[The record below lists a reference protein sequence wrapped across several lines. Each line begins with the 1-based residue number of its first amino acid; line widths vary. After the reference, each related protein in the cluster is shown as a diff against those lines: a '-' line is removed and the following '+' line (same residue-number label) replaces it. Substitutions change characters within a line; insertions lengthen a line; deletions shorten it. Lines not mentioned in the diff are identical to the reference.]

1 MSESERKFEM
11 SRAVTKDKINI
22 REHSVIR
29 CTAVMIAATV
39 ISMSTVLGKP
49 SPFAA
54 SFAAAMSGIDCI
66 SAFVGSVAGYI
77 LGGNYTDGVTVTSA
91 LLSVVAIRMIVSRR
105 KSAVSEIVSAVTAAG
120 SVFAANFLTSST
132 VSEVMNC
139 IILSVMAGGGAVV
152 ALRLSR
158 LAEKREIAKITVRS
172 DPHSFICV
180 LGGCAIVS
188 GILSHYSV
196 GIFNI
201 GIIFASC
208 LSLCSAMKYG
218 RGAGAV
224 CGAVSAL
231 GCAVATA
238 DYAFLAA
245 VVAPAAAVGGMFSGG
260 RKLSA
265 AGGFV
270 LTATLGTALFGMDNS
285 KLAVVACI
293 FMSSAVFML
302 LPAKLT
308 AEQGDIARVKAGENS
323 VRKLFSKRLK
333 FAGGAIAEVRRT
345 VGITAEKLDN
355 NIGSDIS
362 WVYNTAC
369 DEICRKCR
377 YNMQCWGKEYGDSIK
392 QFAKITNMVKSGES
406 VGSDAFSEPLSER
419 CPKKQELIDK
429 IRRLCDVYV
438 ASSTEKR
445 RIARMRNIL
454 TAQLSATEQILSQL
468 SDEIENSGE
477 IEPQYNK
484 TACNVLSKLGCEDA
498 DAVNVELGE
507 QGRMFVEAYSDTGFF
522 ASKQD
527 ICEAMTLAFRRRFD
541 LPTLSRVGG
550 ACKLSLFSG
559 TTYTLD
565 VEICQISKTEGT
577 ACGDYYESF
586 IDKNGTAYVVLS
598 DGMGS
603 GGRARVDSSFAC
615 AMLIR
620 LLQAGVGVEAAISVI
635 NTSLVCKSS
644 DESFATLEICAVDL
658 YSGKIDLYKAGSANT
673 YIKCGNRFVTI
684 GCKGLPIGVKD
695 EPVYDRRT
703 FTIGS
708 RDMIVM
714 TSDGAE
720 LNEKWLYREMDK
732 QPDLKE
738 FSKEVANTARFYAGD
753 EKSDDISV
761 IAMRLSR

>member
-1 MSESERKFEM
+1 M
-11 SRAVTKDKINI
+11 SRTVTKDKIHI

-29 CTAVMIAATV
+29 CTAVMIAAAV

-49 SPFAA
+49 SPFSA
-54 SFAAAMSGIDCI
+54 SFAAAMGGIDCI

-77 LGGNYTDGVTVTSA
+77 LGGNYSDGVTVTSA
-91 LLSVVAIRMIVSRR
+91 LLSVVAIRMIVARR
-105 KSAVSEIVSAVTAAG
+105 KSAMSDVVSAITAAG

-132 VSEVMNC
+132 VSDVMNC
-139 IILSVMAGGGAVV
+139 IILSAMAGGGAVV
-152 ALRLSR
+152 ALRLSH
-158 LAEKREIAKITVRS
+158 LAQKRELAKVTVRS
-172 DPHSFICV
+172 DTLSFVCV
-180 LGGCAIVS
+180 IGGCAIVS
-188 GILSHYSV
+188 GILSHYSI

-201 GIIFASC
+201 GIIFASF
-208 LSLCSAMKYG
+208 LSLCCAMKYG
-218 RGAGAV
+218 SGAAAI
-224 CGAVSAL
+224 CAASSAL
-231 GCAVATA
+231 GCAASTG
-238 DYAFLAA
+238 DSAFLAA
-245 VVAPAAAVGGMFSGG
+245 TLAPAAAVGGMFSGG
-260 RKLSA
+260 KKISV

-270 LTATLGTALFGMDNS
+270 LTATLCTALFTMDNA
-285 KLAVVACI
+285 KLAVVADI

-302 LPAKLT
+302 LPAKFT
-308 AEQGDIARVKAGENS
+308 TEQGDIEKLRTTENS
-323 VRKLFSKRLK
+323 VRRLFAKRLK
-333 FAGGAIAEVRRT
+333 FVGGAISEVRRT

-355 NIGSDIS
+355 NIGNDIS

-392 QFAKITNMVKSGES
+392 QFAKITNMIKSGETAG
-406 VGSDAFSEPLSER
+406 VDDFSEPLGTR
-419 CPKKQELIDK
+419 CPKKQELISK
-429 IRRLCDVYV
+429 MQQLCDVYV
-438 ASSTEKR
+438 ADCTEKR
-445 RIARMRNIL
+445 KIARMRNIL

-468 SDEIENSGE
+468 SDEIESSGD
-477 IEPQYNK
+477 IEPQYNE
-484 TACNVLSKLGCEDA
+484 TARNVLYKLGCEDA
-498 DAVNVELGE
+498 EAVNVQIGE
-507 QGRMFVEAYSDTGFF
+507 QGRISVEAYSDTGFF

-541 LPTLSRVGG
+541 LPSLSRVGG

-565 VEICQISKTEGT
+565 VEICQISKNEGA

-586 IDKNGTAYVVLS
+586 IDKSGTAYVVLS

-603 GGRARVDSSFAC
+603 GSRARVDSSFAC

-620 LLQAGVGVEAAISVI
+620 LLQAGVGVDAAINVI
-635 NTSLVCKSS
+635 NTSLMCKSS
-644 DESFATLEICAVDL
+644 DESFATLEICAIDL
-658 YSGKIDLYKAGSANT
+658 YSGKTDLYKAGSAST

-684 GCKGLPIGVKD
+684 GCKGLPIGVRE

-708 RDMIVM
+708 SDMIVM

-738 FSKEVANTARFYAGD
+738 FSKDVASTAKFYAGD

-761 IAMRLSR
+761 IAMRLSK

>member
-1 MSESERKFEM
+1 M
-11 SRAVTKDKINI
+11 SRAVTKDKIHI

-29 CTAVMIAATV
+29 CTAVMIAAAI

-77 LGGNYTDGVTVTSA
+77 LGGNYSDGVTVTSA

-105 KSAVSEIVSAVTAAG
+105 KSAMSDIVSAITAAG

-132 VSEVMNC
+132 VSDVMNC
-139 IILSVMAGGGAVV
+139 IILSAMAGGGAVV

-158 LAEKREIAKITVRS
+158 LAEKRELAKVTVRS
-172 DPHSFICV
+172 DPLSFVCV
-180 LGGCAIVS
+180 LGGCAIIS
-188 GILSHYSV
+188 GILSHYSI

-201 GIIFASC
+201 GIIFASG
-208 LSLCSAMKYG
+208 LALCCSMKYG
-218 RGAGAV
+218 SGAGAI
-224 CGAVSAL
+224 CAASSAL
-231 GCAVATA
+231 GCAVATG
-238 DYAFLAA
+238 DSAFLAA
-245 VVAPAAAVGGMFSGG
+245 ALAPAAAVGGMFSGS
-260 RKLSA
+260 KKISV

-270 LTATLGTALFGMDNS
+270 LTATLCTALFTMDNP
-285 KLAVVACI
+285 KLAVVADI

-302 LPAKLT
+302 IPAKLT
-308 AEQGDIARVKAGENS
+308 TEHGDIAKLTATENS
-323 VRKLFSKRLK
+323 IKRLFSKRLK

-345 VGITAEKLDN
+345 VGITAEKLDS
-355 NIGSDIS
+355 NIGNDIS

-392 QFAKITNMVKSGES
+392 QFAKITNMIKSGENA
-406 VGSDAFSEPLSER
+406 GPGAFSEPLSTR
-419 CPKKQELIDK
+419 CPKKDDLISK
-429 IRRLCDVYV
+429 MRQLCDVYV
-438 ASSTEKR
+438 ADCTEKR
-445 RIARMRNIL
+445 KIARMRNIL

-468 SDEIENSGE
+468 SDEIENSGD
-477 IEPQYNK
+477 IEPQYNE
-484 TACNVLSKLGCEDA
+484 TARNVLYKLGCEDA
-498 DAVNVELGE
+498 EAVNVQLGE
-507 QGRMFVEAYSDTGFF
+507 QGRMSVEAYSDTGFF

-541 LPTLSRVGG
+541 LPSLSRVGG

-586 IDKNGTAYVVLS
+586 IDKSGTAYVVLS

-603 GGRARVDSSFAC
+603 GSRARVDSSFAC

-620 LLQAGVGVEAAISVI
+620 LLQAGVGVDAAINVI
-635 NTSLVCKSS
+635 NTSLMCKSS
-644 DESFATLEICAVDL
+644 DESFATLEICAIDL
-658 YSGKIDLYKAGSANT
+658 YSGKTDLYKAGSAST

-738 FSKEVANTARFYAGD
+738 FSKDVANTAKFYAGD

-761 IAMRLSR
+761 IAMRLSK

>member
-29 CTAVMIAATV
+29 CTAVMIAAAV

-132 VSEVMNC
+132 VSDVMNC

-406 VGSDAFSEPLSER
+406 VGQDAFSEPLSAR

-484 TACNVLSKLGCEDA
+484 TASNVLSKLGCEDA

-507 QGRMFVEAYSDTGFF
+507 QGRMFVEAYSDTGFR
-522 ASKQD
+522 
-527 ICEAMTLAFRRRFD
+527 I
-541 LPTLSRVGG
+541 
-550 ACKLSLFSG
+550 
-559 TTYTLD
+559 
-565 VEICQISKTEGT
+565 
-577 ACGDYYESF
+577 
-586 IDKNGTAYVVLS
+586 
-598 DGMGS
+598 
-603 GGRARVDSSFAC
+603 
-615 AMLIR
+615 
-620 LLQAGVGVEAAISVI
+620 
-635 NTSLVCKSS
+635 
-644 DESFATLEICAVDL
+644 
-658 YSGKIDLYKAGSANT
+658 KAG
-673 YIKCGNRFVTI
+673 YMRGNDA
-684 GCKGLPIGVKD
+684 C
-695 EPVYDRRT
+695 
-703 FTIGS
+703 
-708 RDMIVM
+708 
-714 TSDGAE
+714 
-720 LNEKWLYREMDK
+720 
-732 QPDLKE
+732 
-738 FSKEVANTARFYAGD
+738 FSPP
-753 EKSDDISV
+753 
-761 IAMRLSR
+761 L

>member
-1 MSESERKFEM
+1 M
-11 SRAVTKDKINI
+11 SRAVTKDKIHI

-29 CTAVMIAATV
+29 CTAVMIAAAI

-77 LGGNYTDGVTVTSA
+77 LGGNYSDGVTVTSA

-105 KSAVSEIVSAVTAAG
+105 KSAMSDIISAITAAG

-132 VSEVMNC
+132 VSDVMNC
-139 IILSVMAGGGAVV
+139 IILSAMAGGGAVV

-158 LAEKREIAKITVRS
+158 LAEKRELAKVTVRS
-172 DPHSFICV
+172 DPLSFVCV
-180 LGGCAIVS
+180 LGGCAIIS
-188 GILSHYSV
+188 GILSHYSI

-201 GIIFASC
+201 GIIFASG
-208 LSLCSAMKYG
+208 LALCCAMKYG
-218 RGAGAV
+218 SGAGAI
-224 CGAVSAL
+224 CAASSAL
-231 GCAVATA
+231 GCAVATG
-238 DYAFLAA
+238 DSAFLAA
-245 VVAPAAAVGGMFSGG
+245 ALAPAVAVGGMFSGS
-260 RKLSA
+260 KKISV

-270 LTATLGTALFGMDNS
+270 LTATLCTALFTMDNP
-285 KLAVVACI
+285 KLAVVADI

-302 LPAKLT
+302 IPAKLT
-308 AEQGDIARVKAGENS
+308 TEHGDIAKLTATENS
-323 VRKLFSKRLK
+323 IKRLFSKRLK

-345 VGITAEKLDN
+345 VGITAEKLDS
-355 NIGSDIS
+355 NIGNDIS

-392 QFAKITNMVKSGES
+392 QFAKITNMIKSGENA
-406 VGSDAFSEPLSER
+406 GPNAFSEPLSTR
-419 CPKKQELIDK
+419 CPKKDDLISK
-429 IRRLCDVYV
+429 MRQLCDVYV
-438 ASSTEKR
+438 ADCTEKR
-445 RIARMRNIL
+445 KIARMRNIL

-468 SDEIENSGE
+468 SDEIENSGD
-477 IEPQYNK
+477 IEPQYNE
-484 TACNVLSKLGCEDA
+484 TARNVLYKLGCEDA
-498 DAVNVELGE
+498 EAVNVQLGE
-507 QGRMFVEAYSDTGFF
+507 QGRMSVEAYSDTGFF

-541 LPTLSRVGG
+541 LPSLSRVGG

-586 IDKNGTAYVVLS
+586 IDKSGTAYVVLS

-603 GGRARVDSSFAC
+603 GSRARVDSSFAC

-620 LLQAGVGVEAAISVI
+620 LLQAGVGVDAAINVI
-635 NTSLVCKSS
+635 NTSLMCKSS
-644 DESFATLEICAVDL
+644 DESFATLEICAIDL
-658 YSGKIDLYKAGSANT
+658 YSGKTDLYKAGSAST

-738 FSKEVANTARFYAGD
+738 FSKDVANTAKFYAGD

-761 IAMRLSR
+761 IAMRLSK

>member
-1 MSESERKFEM
+1 M

-29 CTAVMIAATV
+29 CTAVMIAAAV

-308 AEQGDIARVKAGENS
+308 AEQGDIARVKAG
-323 VRKLFSKRLK
+323 
-333 FAGGAIAEVRRT
+333 AEVRRT

-406 VGSDAFSEPLSER
+406 VGQDAFSEPLSAR

-484 TACNVLSKLGCEDA
+484 TASNVLSKLGCEDA

>member
-1 MSESERKFEM
+1 M
-11 SRAVTKDKINI
+11 SRAVTKDKIHI

-29 CTAVMIAATV
+29 CTAVMIAAAI

-66 SAFVGSVAGYI
+66 SAFVGSVTGYI
-77 LGGNYTDGVTVTSA
+77 LGGNYSDGVTVTSA

-105 KSAVSEIVSAVTAAG
+105 KSAMSDIVSAITAAG

-132 VSEVMNC
+132 VSDVMNC
-139 IILSVMAGGGAVV
+139 IILSAMAGGGAVV

-158 LAEKREIAKITVRS
+158 LAEKRELAKVTVRS
-172 DPHSFICV
+172 DPLSFVCV
-180 LGGCAIVS
+180 LGGCAIIS
-188 GILSHYSV
+188 GILSHYSI

-201 GIIFASC
+201 GIIFASG
-208 LSLCSAMKYG
+208 LALCCAMKYG
-218 RGAGAV
+218 SGTGAICA
-224 CGAVSAL
+224 ASSAL
-231 GCAVATA
+231 GCAVATG
-238 DYAFLAA
+238 DSAFLAA
-245 VVAPAAAVGGMFSGG
+245 ALAPAAAVGGMFSGS
-260 RKLSA
+260 KKISV

-270 LTATLGTALFGMDNS
+270 LTATLCTALFTMDNP
-285 KLAVVACI
+285 KLAVVADI

-302 LPAKLT
+302 IPAKLT
-308 AEQGDIARVKAGENS
+308 TEHGDIAKLTATENS
-323 VRKLFSKRLK
+323 IKRLFSKRLK

-345 VGITAEKLDN
+345 VGITAEKLDS
-355 NIGSDIS
+355 NIGNDIS

-392 QFAKITNMVKSGES
+392 QFAKITNMIKSGEN
-406 VGSDAFSEPLSER
+406 VDPGAFSEPLSTR
-419 CPKKQELIDK
+419 CPKKDDLISK
-429 IRRLCDVYV
+429 MRQLCDVYV
-438 ASSTEKR
+438 ADCTEKR
-445 RIARMRNIL
+445 KIARMRNIL

-468 SDEIENSGE
+468 SDEIENSGD
-477 IEPQYNK
+477 IEPQYNE
-484 TACNVLSKLGCEDA
+484 TARNVLYKLGCEDA
-498 DAVNVELGE
+498 EAVNVQLGE
-507 QGRMFVEAYSDTGFF
+507 QGRMSVEAYSDTGFF

-541 LPTLSRVGG
+541 LPSLSRVGG

-586 IDKNGTAYVVLS
+586 IDKSGTAYVVLS

-603 GGRARVDSSFAC
+603 GSRARVDSSFAC

-620 LLQAGVGVEAAISVI
+620 LLQAGVGVDAAINVI
-635 NTSLVCKSS
+635 NTSLMCKSS
-644 DESFATLEICAVDL
+644 DESFATLEICAIDL
-658 YSGKIDLYKAGSANT
+658 YSGKTDLYKAGSAST

-732 QPDLKE
+732 QTDLKE
-738 FSKEVANTARFYAGD
+738 FSKDVANTAKFYAGD

-761 IAMRLSR
+761 IAMRLSK

>member
-1 MSESERKFEM
+1 
-11 SRAVTKDKINI
+11 
-22 REHSVIR
+22 
-29 CTAVMIAATV
+29 MIAAAV

-406 VGSDAFSEPLSER
+406 ADPDAFSEPLSER

-429 IRRLCDVYV
+429 IRRLCDVYI

-484 TACNVLSKLGCEDA
+484 TASNVLSKLGCEDA

-673 YIKCGNRFVTI
+673 YIKCGNRFVTSPTLRNSLKKSPI
-684 GCKGLPIGVKD
+684 LPD
-695 EPVYDRRT
+695 SMPVTKRA
-703 FTIGS
+703 TI
-708 RDMIVM
+708 
-714 TSDGAE
+714 
-720 LNEKWLYREMDK
+720 YR
-732 QPDLKE
+732 
-738 FSKEVANTARFYAGD
+738 
-753 EKSDDISV
+753 
-761 IAMRLSR
+761 

>member
-1 MSESERKFEM
+1 M
-11 SRAVTKDKINI
+11 
-22 REHSVIR
+22 
-29 CTAVMIAATV
+29 
-39 ISMSTVLGKP
+39 
-49 SPFAA
+49 
-54 SFAAAMSGIDCI
+54 
-66 SAFVGSVAGYI
+66 
-77 LGGNYTDGVTVTSA
+77 
-91 LLSVVAIRMIVSRR
+91 
-105 KSAVSEIVSAVTAAG
+105 
-120 SVFAANFLTSST
+120 
-132 VSEVMNC
+132 
-139 IILSVMAGGGAVV
+139 
-152 ALRLSR
+152 
-158 LAEKREIAKITVRS
+158 
-172 DPHSFICV
+172 
-180 LGGCAIVS
+180 
-188 GILSHYSV
+188 
-196 GIFNI
+196 
-201 GIIFASC
+201 
-208 LSLCSAMKYG
+208 
-218 RGAGAV
+218 
-224 CGAVSAL
+224 
-231 GCAVATA
+231 
-238 DYAFLAA
+238 
-245 VVAPAAAVGGMFSGG
+245 
-260 RKLSA
+260 
-265 AGGFV
+265 

-308 AEQGDIARVKAGENS
+308 ADQGDIARVKAGENS

-406 VGSDAFSEPLSER
+406 ADPDAFSEPLSAR

>member
-29 CTAVMIAATV
+29 CTAVMIAAAV

-91 LLSVVAIRMIVSRR
+91 LLSVIAIRMIVSRR
-105 KSAVSEIVSAVTAAG
+105 KSAMSDVISTITAAG
-120 SVFAANFLTSST
+120 SVFAANFLTSTT
-132 VSEVMNC
+132 VSDVMNC
-139 IILSVMAGGGAVV
+139 IILSAMAGGGAYV
-152 ALRLSR
+152 ALRLTR
-158 LAEKREIAKITVRS
+158 LAEKRELAKITVRS
-172 DPHSFICV
+172 DSVSFVCV
-180 LGGCAIVS
+180 LAGCAIVS
-188 GILSHYSV
+188 GILSYYSV

-201 GIIFASC
+201 GIIFSAC
-208 LSLCSAMKYG
+208 LSLGIAMKYG
-218 RGAGAV
+218 SGAGAV
-224 CGAVSAL
+224 CAASTAL
-231 GCAVATA
+231 GTA
-238 DYAFLAA
+238 AAIGDNAFLAA
-245 VVAPAAAVGGMFSGG
+245 VLAPAAAVAGTFSKG
-260 RKLSA
+260 KKINA

-270 LTATLGTALFGMDNS
+270 FTAALCTALFTMDNA
-285 KLAVVACI
+285 KLATVADI
-293 FMSSAVFML
+293 FMSSAIFML
-302 LPAKLT
+302 IPARFT
-308 AEQGDIARVKAGENS
+308 AESTDILKMTAAENS
-323 VRKLFSKRLK
+323 IKSLFARRLK

-377 YNMQCWGKEYGDSIK
+377 YNMQCWGKEYGDNIK
-392 QFAKITNMVKSGES
+392 MFSKLTDTAKSGEDLTHDMFF
-406 VGSDAFSEPLSER
+406 GPLSER
-419 CPKKQELIDK
+419 CPKKQELCSK
-429 IRRLCDVYV
+429 IQQLYTVF
-438 ASSTEKR
+438 AANGAEKR
-445 RIARMRNIL
+445 KIERMRSVL

-468 SDEIENSGE
+468 SDEIENSGD
-477 IEPQYNK
+477 IEPHYNE
-484 TACNVLSKLGCEDA
+484 TAGKILSKLGCDDA
-498 DAVNVELGE
+498 SSVNVQIGE
-507 QGRMFVEAYSDTGFF
+507 QGRMSVEAYSDSGFF

-541 LPTLSRVGG
+541 LPSLSRVGG
-550 ACKLSLFSG
+550 SCKLSLFSK
-559 TTYTLD
+559 TTYSLD
-565 VEICQISKTEGT
+565 VEICQISKTEGA

-586 IDKNGTAYVVLS
+586 IDKSGIAYVVLS

-603 GGRARVDSSFAC
+603 GSRARVDSTFAC
-615 AMLIR
+615 GMLIR
-620 LLQAGVGVEAAISVI
+620 LLQAGIGIEAAINVI
-635 NTSLVCKSS
+635 NTSLMCKSS

-684 GCKGLPIGVKD
+684 GCKGLPIGVRN
-695 EPVYDRRT
+695 EPVYDKRS
-703 FTIGS
+703 FTIGNH
-708 RDMIVM
+708 DMIVI

>member
-29 CTAVMIAATV
+29 CTAVMIAAAV

-188 GILSHYSV
+188 GILSHYSI

-245 VVAPAAAVGGMFSGG
+245 AAAVGGMFSGG

-406 VGSDAFSEPLSER
+406 ADPDAFSEPLSER

-484 TACNVLSKLGCEDA
+484 TASNVLSKLGCEDA

-598 DGMGS
+598 DGQRRQGES
-603 GGRARVDSSFAC
+603 GLIVCLRYAYTSFAGRC
-615 AMLIR
+615 R
-620 LLQAGVGVEAAISVI
+620 SRGGNQR
-635 NTSLVCKSS
+635 
-644 DESFATLEICAVDL
+644 DQ
-658 YSGKIDLYKAGSANT
+658 
-673 YIKCGNRFVTI
+673 YIACVQILR
-684 GCKGLPIGVKD
+684 
-695 EPVYDRRT
+695 
-703 FTIGS
+703 
-708 RDMIVM
+708 
-714 TSDGAE
+714 
-720 LNEKWLYREMDK
+720 
-732 QPDLKE
+732 
-738 FSKEVANTARFYAGD
+738 
-753 EKSDDISV
+753 
-761 IAMRLSR
+761 

>member
-1 MSESERKFEM
+1 
-11 SRAVTKDKINI
+11 
-22 REHSVIR
+22 
-29 CTAVMIAATV
+29 MIAAAV

-406 VGSDAFSEPLSER
+406 VGQDAFSEPLSER

-484 TACNVLSKLGCEDA
+484 TASNVLSKLGCEDA

-507 QGRMFVEAYSDTGFF
+507 QGRMFVEAYSDTGF
-522 ASKQD
+522 SHQ
-527 ICEAMTLAFRRRFD
+527 
-541 LPTLSRVGG
+541 SRI
-550 ACKLSLFSG
+550 
-559 TTYTLD
+559 Y
-565 VEICQISKTEGT
+565 
-577 ACGDYYESF
+577 
-586 IDKNGTAYVVLS
+586 
-598 DGMGS
+598 
-603 GGRARVDSSFAC
+603 AR
-615 AMLIR
+615 L
-620 LLQAGVGVEAAISVI
+620 
-635 NTSLVCKSS
+635 
-644 DESFATLEICAVDL
+644 
-658 YSGKIDLYKAGSANT
+658 
-673 YIKCGNRFVTI
+673 
-684 GCKGLPIGVKD
+684 
-695 EPVYDRRT
+695 
-703 FTIGS
+703 
-708 RDMIVM
+708 
-714 TSDGAE
+714 
-720 LNEKWLYREMDK
+720 
-732 QPDLKE
+732 
-738 FSKEVANTARFYAGD
+738 
-753 EKSDDISV
+753 
-761 IAMRLSR
+761 